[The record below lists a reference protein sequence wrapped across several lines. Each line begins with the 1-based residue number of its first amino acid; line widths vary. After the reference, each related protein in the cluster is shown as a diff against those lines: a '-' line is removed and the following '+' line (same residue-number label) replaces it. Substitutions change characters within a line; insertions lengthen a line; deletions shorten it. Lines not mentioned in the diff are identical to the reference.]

1 MANIDQIQGLAAYLE
16 AFVARD
22 YDLVTNHSDQMY
34 RLDYV
39 AKDTGEVIRSIKHP
53 CDRGD
58 AAEVITLVHF
68 IAKSHM
74 EFIIANELETF

>member
-16 AFVARD
+16 AFIARD
-22 YDLVTNHSDQMY
+22 YDLVTNHSDHMY
-34 RLDYV
+34 RLSYTS
-39 AKDTGEVIRSIKHP
+39 KDTGEIISSIEHP

-58 AAEVITLVHF
+58 AAQVEALVHF

-74 EFIIANELETF
+74 EFIMATELEAF

>member
-1 MANIDQIQGLAAYLE
+1 MATIDQIQGLAAYLE

-39 AKDTGEVIRSIKHP
+39 AKDGEVIRSIKHP

>member
-16 AFVARD
+16 GFVARD
-22 YDLVTNHSDQMY
+22 YDLVTNHSDHTY

-39 AKDTGEVIRSIKHP
+39 AKDTGEVISSIEHP

-58 AAEVITLVHF
+58 AAQVERLIHF

-74 EFIIANELETF
+74 GFILATELEAF

>member
-1 MANIDQIQGLAAYLE
+1 MANIDEIQGLAAYLE

-22 YDLVTNHSDQMY
+22 YDLATNHSDHMY
-34 RLDYV
+34 RLSYMS
-39 AKDTGEVIRSIKHP
+39 KDTGEVISSIEHP

-58 AAEVITLVHF
+58 AADVEVLVRF

-74 EFIIANELETF
+74 EFIMANELEAI